1 MTYDLV
7 RYQIRQQLEPLRFF
21 AWEHLPPDL
30 QAVSR
35 PCGDLAE
42 LMDAVLPVCAE
53 TTAGMRLLLQAKD
66 CFCRAALIKRD
77 LDAQAAAERPQPPE
91 PDER

>member
-1 MTYDLV
+1 MSDDLV
-7 RYQIRQQLEPLRFF
+7 RYQIRQQLRFF
-21 AWEHLPPDL
+21 TWEHLPPDL

-42 LMDAVLPVCAE
+42 HMARELPVCAE

-77 LDAQAAAERPQPPE
+77 LDAQAELPLPPE